1 MVKKMY
7 LKPKYLSRCYAGGI
21 FGIIGA
27 NGDVLPCEILDKK
40 ILGNLRQ
47 NGMDLMQIWKNAKTS
62 SARKFIKDTKCNCTY
77 ECALSFNV
85 LANWK
90 YQARM
95 VSSLFNLN

>member
-40 ILGNLRQ
+40 FLGICVK
-47 NGMDLMQIWKNAKTS
+47 MEWI
-62 SARKFIKDTKCNCTY
+62 
-77 ECALSFNV
+77 
-85 LANWK
+85 
-90 YQARM
+90 
-95 VSSLFNLN
+95 